1 MKRILFFMMAVLA
14 FASCSN
20 DDEDLKI
27 DLSPIEF
34 KFDVTSAAGESLI
47 DKEMIRYYQNVGFR
61 VD

>member
-1 MKRILFFMMAVLA
+1 MAVLA

-20 DDEDLKI
+20 DDEDLII